1 MRHIRSWA
9 PAVLFVAVGFFPRTT
24 LCQDLQLPNDYGI
37 DLQLAES
44 GRSVVMGGSPEITGT
59 VANQIGDDVFQRL
72 VSAGFSQPYPW
83 RLTLVNNN
91 VVNAASTAGGKI
103 YVHGGMLPL
112 LGQNKGLWAAVLSH
126 ETAHTGRRHQVIVYQ
141 RQLYN
146 QLMIKYYRARI
157 AAGDKSANW
166 ALIGF
171 AAASRIALKKLERD
185 QEHDADQQGMLLMAR
200 AGFHPDY
207 VFALHHLLLMK
218 TGEQSKFGAFF
229 SDHPRWETRDQR
241 DDKVYTDALAEY
253 NRLWPDPT
261 ASPGG
266 RAPVVVFLGQATSNE
281 DKKAGTA
288 NVTLPMYC
296 RNSDEPVDL
305 ILVFQKDNHPVR
317 ATDPQFADKDGNLAV
332 HEKADCLQ
340 KNESTPVLLH
350 LPSTAVSDKDRSIS
364 ATAFIGSNGTL
375 IAETKAFGVH
385 FPKAKNK

>member
-9 PAVLFVAVGFFPRTT
+9 IAVLFIVVCFFHGTIF
-24 LCQDLQLPNDYGI
+24 CQDLQLPNEYGI
-37 DLQLAES
+37 DLQLAET
-44 GRSVVMGGSPEITGT
+44 GRTFVMGGCPEITGT
-59 VANQIGDDVFQRL
+59 SANQIGDDVFQHL

-83 RLTLVNNN
+83 HLTLVNNN

-126 ETAHTGRRHQVIVYQ
+126 ETAHTCRRHQVILYQ
-141 RQLYN
+141 RKLYN
-146 QLMIKYYRARI
+146 QRMIQYYRARI

-171 AAASRIALKKLERD
+171 VTASSVALKKLERD

-200 AGFHPDY
+200 VGYHPDY
-207 VFALHHLLLMK
+207 VFALHHLLLMN
-218 TGEQSKFGAFF
+218 TGEQSKLAAFF

-253 NRLWPDPT
+253 NRLWPDQA

-266 RAPVVVFLGQATSNE
+266 RAPVVVFLGQAASKE
-281 DKKAGTA
+281 DKATESA
-288 NVTLPMYC
+288 VVSLSMYC
-296 RNSDEPVDL
+296 RNSDEPVDIML
-305 ILVFQKDNHPVR
+305 AFQKDSHPVK
-317 ATDPQFADKDGNLAV
+317 AADPQFADKDGNLAI

-340 KNESTPVLLH
+340 KNETIPITLH
-350 LPSTAVSDKDRSIS
+350 IPSTAVSDKDRSIT
-364 ATAFIGSNGTL
+364 AAAFIGSNGAL
-375 IAETKAFGVH
+375 IAETKTFDVH
-385 FPKAKNK
+385 FPKSKKQ

>member
-1 MRHIRSWA
+1 MRHIRSWTL
-9 PAVLFVAVGFFPRTT
+9 AVLFLSLAFLRETT
-24 LCQDLQLPNDYGI
+24 FCQDLQLPNDYGI
-37 DLQLAES
+37 DLQLAET
-44 GRSVVMGGSPEITGT
+44 GRSLVMGGSPEITGT
-59 VANQIGDDVFQRL
+59 AANQVGDDVFQHL
-72 VSAGFSQPYPW
+72 VSAGFSQAYSW
-83 RLTLVNNN
+83 HLTLINNN

-126 ETAHTGRRHQVIVYQ
+126 ETAHTGRRHQVIVYK
-141 RQLYN
+141 RMLYN
-146 QLMIKYYRARI
+146 QLMIQYYRARI

-218 TGEQSKFGAFF
+218 TGEQSKFAAFF

-253 NRLWPDPT
+253 NRLWPDPA

-281 DKKAGTA
+281 DKKTGTA

-305 ILVFQKDNHPVR
+305 MLVFQKDNHPVK
-317 ATDPQFADKDGNLAV
+317 AADPQFADKDGNLAV

-350 LPSTAVSDKDRSIS
+350 LPSTAVSDKDRSIT
-364 ATAFIGSNGTL
+364 AAAFIGSDGGL
-375 IAETKAFGVH
+375 IAETKSFGVH
-385 FPKAKNK
+385 FPKAKKK